1 MGQFSQIASRFSL
14 RQVLTAPYVALVLL
28 LTATLGSLSYL
39 AGASAV
45 DAVSK
50 DHLREI
56 VGRIG
61 QAVDRHIVGSGAV
74 LEAAFP
80 EGMAAPES
88 LVSELDELRTRFWIA
103 TSLHRDPNN
112 YVYFGNEQG
121 QFIGLY
127 RHSQEDAELRFKQFE
142 GESRTLFKFHGID
155 GYLEFSSREKR
166 VYDPRQR
173 PWYEAGRAASS
184 HTWTAVY
191 IDFRTSELVAT
202 RARRVLDSK
211 GNFSGVV
218 ATDVS
223 LNDLNSFVGRL
234 DISPNGLAF
243 IVEPD
248 GALIAASTSPNVR
261 RLPDGTA
268 SRVNAMESGNPL
280 IQRAY
285 EAVREATSAMGGNLQ
300 GPVARTLE
308 GPLNEAVYIAFDRI
322 KDDAG
327 LEWITVVAVPRSDFM
342 HGVSDNLLAVAL
354 AGFVA
359 AALALWIGVRV
370 MKWVTRDLARL
381 ADAAQRF
388 GDGETPGPLGIERQD
403 EIGDLARS
411 FELMQ
416 RHLRTDRLTG
426 LANREA
432 FVREL
437 ERRIQRR
444 QASERKGDGFAVLF
458 VDLNRF
464 KQVND
469 VLGHDVGDKVLVEVG
484 RRIAAKVRAEDLVA
498 RYAGDEFVVLLDSV
512 DSADNALRVRAEIEL
527 ALSRP
532 YAAGEHKALS
542 RIGFGGAVGLA
553 LYPQHGRSAED
564 LLRNADREMYV
575 RKFAARGESGG
586 VTDIRG
592 GNA

>member
-1 MGQFSQIASRFSL
+1 
-14 RQVLTAPYVALVLL
+14 
-28 LTATLGSLSYL
+28 
-39 AGASAV
+39 
-45 DAVSK
+45 
-50 DHLREI
+50 
-56 VGRIG
+56 
-61 QAVDRHIVGSGAV
+61 VGSGAV

-173 PWYEAGRAASS
+173 PWYEAGRSASS

-243 IVEPD
+243 IIEPD
-248 GALIAASTSPNVR
+248 GALIAASSSPNVR
-261 RLPDGTA
+261 RQPDGTA

-308 GPLNEAVYIAFDRI
+308 GPMNEAVYIAFDRI

-575 RKFAARGESGG
+575 RKFASRGESGG